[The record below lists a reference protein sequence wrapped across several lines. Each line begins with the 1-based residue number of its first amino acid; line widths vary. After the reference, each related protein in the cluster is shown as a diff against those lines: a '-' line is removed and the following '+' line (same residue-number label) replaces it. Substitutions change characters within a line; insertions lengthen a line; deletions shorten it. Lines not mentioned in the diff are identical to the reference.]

1 MQRRIASIITATLSS
16 NVAVFALIAVVHG
29 VYVVHAG
36 PLTSP
41 DASTYNRW
49 SDAFVRSEFGVVA
62 SVTSGMFLRTL
73 FIAYLAC
80 MRIVFGGHWMWAF
93 ALLNLGWD
101 ALTGMLVVAASR
113 WLSDSAAAP
122 GAALMAFLL
131 CYGLIQWTP
140 FILSDTLFTALVS
153 ATLVAT
159 MAVLNGRRGGIV
171 AGGMIAML
179 ATVFARPPGI
189 IVPAIVICAILGR
202 RLSLAASWRRLIAC
216 VAGVIV
222 AVFVIAAFFLEK
234 PSRWPLRFGSVAL
247 RTGARQFGK
256 GQVIYGRYGTFHRPP
271 ETLLGYVAISADRFV
286 RFFQFVVSGY
296 SGWHNL
302 ANIVFFVPLYVLAMI
317 GILAIPRMPPP
328 AAAAMIVA
336 ATAVVIFATFHAVTQ
351 IDFDWRYRAPV
362 VPQMILLAAGGAA
375 VVARRISEFGK

>member
-1 MQRRIASIITATLSS
+1 MQRRFDSIITATLSR
-16 NVAVFALIAVVHG
+16 NVAVFALIAAIHG
-29 VYVVHAG
+29 IYVVHAG
-36 PLTSP
+36 PLISP
-41 DASTYNRW
+41 DAGAYNQW

-73 FIAYLAC
+73 FVAYLAC
-80 MRIVFGGHWMWAF
+80 VKIVFGGHWMWAF
-93 ALLNLGWD
+93 ALLNVGWD
-101 ALTGMLVVAASR
+101 ALTGMLVVAAGR
-113 WLSDSAAAP
+113 WFSDSAAAP
-122 GAALMAFLL
+122 GAALIAFLL
-131 CYGLIQWTP
+131 CYDMVQWTP
-140 FILSDTLFTALVS
+140 FILSDTFFTALVT
-153 ATLVAT
+153 ATLIAT
-159 MAVLNGRRGGIV
+159 IAVLNGRRRGTI

-189 IVPAIVICAILGR
+189 IVPVVVTCAILAR
-202 RLSLAASWRRLIAC
+202 RLSLAASWRRLVPC
-216 VAGVIV
+216 VAAVIA
-222 AVFVIAAFFLEK
+222 AVFLIAAFFLEK
-234 PSRWPLRFGSVAL
+234 PSRWPLRFASAAL
-247 RTGARQFGK
+247 RTGARDFRNGE
-256 GQVIYGRYGTFHRPP
+256 VIYGRQATFHRPP

-302 ANIVFFVPLYVLAMI
+302 ANIVFFVPLYVLAVI

-328 AAAAMIVA
+328 AAAAMTVA